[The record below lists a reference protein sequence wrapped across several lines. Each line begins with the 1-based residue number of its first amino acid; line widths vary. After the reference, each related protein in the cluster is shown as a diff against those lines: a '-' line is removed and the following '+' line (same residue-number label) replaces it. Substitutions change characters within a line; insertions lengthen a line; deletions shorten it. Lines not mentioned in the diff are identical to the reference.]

1 MIYQA
6 DNIVKDVR
14 VCMDENMADTA
25 LIADGDENTLLLNEI
40 IKSKILEAV
49 ERVHTEAPF
58 YMLDNAHH
66 FDTNAAINWKTLE
79 SGEILLP
86 DDFMR
91 LVVFQM
97 SDWERAV
104 YAMITPADPDYAKT
118 RCRVKAL
125 RGTAQRP
132 VCALGMRN
140 DGPVLEFYSCKDNT
154 ATITRSV
161 YMPYPVIDNDNG
173 IDISERCYT
182 AVVYTAAALTLLTF
196 GEKERAAL
204 FLENANNTYHR
215 TS

>member
-1 MIYQA
+1 MVYQVE
-6 DNIVKDVR
+6 NIKKDVK
-14 VCMDENMADTA
+14 VCLDENVSSQTLLGDN
-25 LIADGDENTLLLNEI
+25 DENQLQLEEI
-40 IKSKILEAV
+40 IASKLLGAV
-49 ERVHTEAPF
+49 EKVHQEAPY
-58 YMLDNAHH
+58 YMLDNGHH
-66 FDTNAAINWKTLE
+66 FGNAINWKSME
-79 SGEILLP
+79 SGEVLLP
-86 DDFMR
+86 NDFMR

-104 YAMITPADPDYAKT
+104 YAMITPADSDYAKT